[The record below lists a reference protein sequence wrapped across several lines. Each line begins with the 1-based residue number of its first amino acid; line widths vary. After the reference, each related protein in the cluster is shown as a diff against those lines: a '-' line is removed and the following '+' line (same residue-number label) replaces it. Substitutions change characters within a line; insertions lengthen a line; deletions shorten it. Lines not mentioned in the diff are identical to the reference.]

1 MLIFP
6 DDERRRK
13 RTPETAEF
21 GIWRRS
27 EWSPRRKGGRT
38 RPHRPSLFLS
48 FFPAFLGV
56 QNSGVPLTCRIEVS
70 PFFALLLLFGEKRLF
85 FYQSKNRKKSN
96 FERYKNNI
104 FSIYRKEEG
113 RKRALKSAHLRR
125 RDGRVLFFSRLSFCL
140 SLSLSLRKTEEN
152 PSDDDAKRDDVK
164 PPPFAE
170 KKRDDRHVSVVA
182 RAHVRGKSA
191 KKSTTRGGVV

>member
-1 MLIFP
+1 MVVAKKRRKNATTSTVSLSLFLSRVSGSIKYNVPELKFLPSLLFFFFLARNVFFFINPKIEKSQTKDIKIIFLVKS
-6 DDERRRK
+6 ERRRK
-13 RTPETAEF
+13 KESVKERALETT
-21 GIWRRS
+21 
-27 EWSPRRKGGRT
+27 GRAST
-38 RPHRPSLFLS
+38 LLLASLFLS
-48 FFPAFLGV
+48 
-56 QNSGVPLTCRIEVS
+56 
-70 PFFALLLLFGEKRLF
+70 
-85 FYQSKNRKKSN
+85 
-96 FERYKNNI
+96 
-104 FSIYRKEEG
+104 
-113 RKRALKSAHLRR
+113 
-125 RDGRVLFFSRLSFCL
+125 L

>member
-1 MLIFP
+1 MVAAKK
-6 DDERRRK
+6 RRK
-13 RTPETAEF
+13 NATT
-21 GIWRRS
+21 S
-27 EWSPRRKGGRT
+27 TVSL
-38 RPHRPSLFLS
+38 SLFLS
-48 FFPAFLGV
+48 RVSGSIKYNVPELKFLP
-56 QNSGVPLTCRIEVS
+56 S
-70 PFFALLLLFGEKRLF
+70 LLFFFFLARNVFFFINPKIEKS
-85 FYQSKNRKKSN
+85 QTKDIKKI
-96 FERYKNNI
+96 I
-104 FSIYRKEEG
+104 FLVFYRKEEG

-125 RDGRVLFFSRLSFCL
+125 RDGRVLLFSRLSFC
-140 SLSLSLRKTEEN
+140 LSLSLRKTEEN

>member
-1 MLIFP
+1 MARNVFFFINPKIEKSQTLKDIKKIIFLVKS
-6 DDERRRK
+6 ERRRK
-13 RTPETAEF
+13 KESVKERALETT
-21 GIWRRS
+21 
-27 EWSPRRKGGRT
+27 GRAST
-38 RPHRPSLFLS
+38 LLLASLFLS
-48 FFPAFLGV
+48 
-56 QNSGVPLTCRIEVS
+56 
-70 PFFALLLLFGEKRLF
+70 
-85 FYQSKNRKKSN
+85 
-96 FERYKNNI
+96 
-104 FSIYRKEEG
+104 
-113 RKRALKSAHLRR
+113 
-125 RDGRVLFFSRLSFCL
+125 L

>member
-1 MLIFP
+1 MVAAKKRRKNATTSTVSLSLFLSRVSGSIKYNVPELKFLPSLLFFFFLARNVFFFINPKIEKSQTLKDIKKIIFLVKS
-6 DDERRRK
+6 ERRRK
-13 RTPETAEF
+13 KESVKERALETT
-21 GIWRRS
+21 
-27 EWSPRRKGGRT
+27 GRAST
-38 RPHRPSLFLS
+38 LLLASLF
-48 FFPAFLGV
+48 
-56 QNSGVPLTCRIEVS
+56 
-70 PFFALLLLFGEKRLF
+70 
-85 FYQSKNRKKSN
+85 
-96 FERYKNNI
+96 
-104 FSIYRKEEG
+104 
-113 RKRALKSAHLRR
+113 
-125 RDGRVLFFSRLSFCL
+125 L

>member
-1 MLIFP
+1 MPELKFLPSLLFFFFLARNVFFFINPKIEKSQTTKDIKKIIFLVKS
-6 DDERRRK
+6 ERRREK
-13 RTPETAEF
+13 ESVKERALETTGRARTLLA
-21 GIWRRS
+21 
-27 EWSPRRKGGRT
+27 
-38 RPHRPSLFLS
+38 SLF
-48 FFPAFLGV
+48 
-56 QNSGVPLTCRIEVS
+56 
-70 PFFALLLLFGEKRLF
+70 
-85 FYQSKNRKKSN
+85 
-96 FERYKNNI
+96 
-104 FSIYRKEEG
+104 
-113 RKRALKSAHLRR
+113 
-125 RDGRVLFFSRLSFCL
+125 L

>member
-1 MLIFP
+1 MARNVFFFINPKIEKSQTLKDIKKIIFLVKS
-6 DDERRRK
+6 ERRRK
-13 RTPETAEF
+13 KESVKERALETT
-21 GIWRRS
+21 
-27 EWSPRRKGGRT
+27 GRAST
-38 RPHRPSLFLS
+38 LLLASLF
-48 FFPAFLGV
+48 
-56 QNSGVPLTCRIEVS
+56 
-70 PFFALLLLFGEKRLF
+70 
-85 FYQSKNRKKSN
+85 
-96 FERYKNNI
+96 
-104 FSIYRKEEG
+104 
-113 RKRALKSAHLRR
+113 
-125 RDGRVLFFSRLSFCL
+125 L

>member
-1 MLIFP
+1 MARNVFFFINPKIEKSQTKDIKKIIFLVKS
-6 DDERRRK
+6 ERRRK
-13 RTPETAEF
+13 KESVKERALETT
-21 GIWRRS
+21 
-27 EWSPRRKGGRT
+27 GRAST
-38 RPHRPSLFLS
+38 LLASLF
-48 FFPAFLGV
+48 
-56 QNSGVPLTCRIEVS
+56 
-70 PFFALLLLFGEKRLF
+70 
-85 FYQSKNRKKSN
+85 
-96 FERYKNNI
+96 
-104 FSIYRKEEG
+104 
-113 RKRALKSAHLRR
+113 
-125 RDGRVLFFSRLSFCL
+125 L

>member
-1 MLIFP
+1 M
-6 DDERRRK
+6 
-13 RTPETAEF
+13 PELNF
-21 GIWRRS
+21 
-27 EWSPRRKGGRT
+27 
-38 RPHRPSLFLS
+38 
-48 FFPAFLGV
+48 
-56 QNSGVPLTCRIEVS
+56 

-96 FERYKNNI
+96 ERYKNNI

-113 RKRALKSAHLRR
+113 RKRALKSAHSTT
-125 RDGRVLFFSRLSFCL
+125 GRASTLLLASLFL

>member
-1 MLIFP
+1 LKDIKIIFLVS
-6 DDERRRK
+6 ERRRK
-13 RTPETAEF
+13 
-21 GIWRRS
+21 
-27 EWSPRRKGGRT
+27 
-38 RPHRPSLFLS
+38 
-48 FFPAFLGV
+48 
-56 QNSGVPLTCRIEVS
+56 
-70 PFFALLLLFGEKRLF
+70 
-85 FYQSKNRKKSN
+85 
-96 FERYKNNI
+96 
-104 FSIYRKEEG
+104 KESVKE
-113 RKRALKSAHLRR
+113 RALD
-125 RDGRVLFFSRLSFCL
+125 DGTGEYSSSRVSLSV

>member
-1 MLIFP
+1 MARNVFFFINPKIEKSQTKDIKIIFLVKS
-6 DDERRRK
+6 ERRRK
-13 RTPETAEF
+13 KESVKERALETT
-21 GIWRRS
+21 
-27 EWSPRRKGGRT
+27 GRAST
-38 RPHRPSLFLS
+38 LLLASLFLS
-48 FFPAFLGV
+48 
-56 QNSGVPLTCRIEVS
+56 
-70 PFFALLLLFGEKRLF
+70 
-85 FYQSKNRKKSN
+85 
-96 FERYKNNI
+96 
-104 FSIYRKEEG
+104 
-113 RKRALKSAHLRR
+113 
-125 RDGRVLFFSRLSFCL
+125 L